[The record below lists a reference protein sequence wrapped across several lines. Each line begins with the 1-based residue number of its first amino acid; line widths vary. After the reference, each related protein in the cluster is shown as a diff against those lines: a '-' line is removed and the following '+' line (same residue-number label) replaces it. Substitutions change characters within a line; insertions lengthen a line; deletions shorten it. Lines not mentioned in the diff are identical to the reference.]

1 LAPWSC
7 FSRKPA
13 LIAVAVA
20 SILAAPAAGQSRRT
34 IAAADTALAAGDIA
48 LADSLY
54 YIGVRQ
60 RPRDPLV
67 REALGRVLAAQGK
80 TKVAIVLLEEA
91 RMFGGDPAQIGR
103 QLAPLYAHIGEW
115 RALLT
120 LPGSPL
126 TTAERRRAGWLAEH
140 PFGVSGDGGAAPI
153 VGTPR
158 GDTIARVA
166 MRVAGRAAVAAIVGT
181 DAGFVA
187 GSRIAGTAAR
197 RFGDDSTVIVFDSL
211 TVGQTTFVN
220 VPATTGPLASTMVI
234 GAASLA
240 RHVVIVDYRR
250 NRIALARTDLGPAES
265 RRPMIRDSLGL
276 RVLERG
282 RWISLGEYAATVAR
296 AAKTLV
302 IDVAAGE
309 VRVRP

>member
-1 LAPWSC
+1 MSLRFC

-13 LIAVAVA
+13 LIAVATA
-20 SILAAPAAGQSRRT
+20 SILAAPAAAQTRRT
-34 IAAADTALAAGDIA
+34 IAAADSALAAGDIA

-67 REALGRVLAAQGK
+67 REALGRFLAAQGK

-140 PFGVSGDGGAAPI
+140 PFGVSADAGAAPI
-153 VGTPR
+153 VGTPK

-166 MRVAGRAAVAAIVGT
+166 IRVGGRAAVAAIVGT
-181 DAGFVA
+181 DAGFMA
-187 GSRIAGTAAR
+187 GSRIAGTAG
-197 RFGDDSTVIVFDSL
+197 RFGDDSTVVAFDSL
-211 TVGQTTFVN
+211 TIGQATFVN
-220 VPATTGPLASTMVI
+220 VPATIGPLASTMVI

-250 NRIALARTDLGPAES
+250 NRIALARTDLGAAES
-265 RRPMIRDSLGL
+265 RRPLIRDLLGL
-276 RVLERG
+276 RVLDRS
-282 RWISLGEYAATVAR
+282 RWIPLGEYAATVAR
-296 AAKTLV
+296 SAKTLV
-302 IDVAAGE
+302 IDIAAGE
-309 VRVRP
+309 VRVRQ

>member
-1 LAPWSC
+1 MSLRFC

-13 LIAVAVA
+13 LIAVATA
-20 SILAAPAAGQSRRT
+20 SILAAPAAAQTRRT
-34 IAAADTALAAGDIA
+34 IAAADSALAAGDIA

-67 REALGRVLAAQGK
+67 REALGRFLAAQGK

-140 PFGVSGDGGAAPI
+140 PFGVSADAGAAPI
-153 VGTPR
+153 VGTPK

-166 MRVAGRAAVAAIVGT
+166 IRVGGRAAVAAIVGT
-181 DAGFVA
+181 DAGFMA
-187 GSRIAGTAAR
+187 GSRIAGTAR
-197 RFGDDSTVIVFDSL
+197 RFGDDSTVVAFDSL
-211 TVGQTTFVN
+211 TIGQATFVN
-220 VPATTGPLASTMVI
+220 VPATIGPLASTMVI

-250 NRIALARTDLGPAES
+250 NRIALARTDLGAAES
-265 RRPMIRDSLGL
+265 RRPLIRDLLGL
-276 RVLERG
+276 RVLDRS
-282 RWISLGEYAATVAR
+282 RWIPLGEYAATVAR
-296 AAKTLV
+296 SAKTLV
-302 IDVAAGE
+302 IDIAAGE
-309 VRVRP
+309 VRVRQ

>member
-1 LAPWSC
+1 MILWSC
-7 FSRKPA
+7 LSRRPA
-13 LIAVAVA
+13 LIAVAAA
-20 SILAAPAAGQSRRT
+20 SILAAPAGAQSRRT
-34 IAAADTALAAGDIA
+34 VAAADSALAAGDIA

-67 REALGRVLAAQGK
+67 REALGRFLAAQGK

-126 TTAERRRAGWLAEH
+126 TTAERRRAAWLAEH
-140 PFGVSGDGGAAPI
+140 PFGVIGDAGAAPL

-166 MRVAGRAAVAAIVGT
+166 IRVGGRAAVAAIVGT
-181 DAGFVA
+181 DVGFVA
-187 GSRIAGTAAR
+187 GARIAGTAAR

-211 TVGQTTFVN
+211 TLGQTTFAN
-220 VPATTGPLASTMVI
+220 VPATTGPLSSTMVI

-240 RHVVIVDYRR
+240 RHIVIVDYKR
-250 NRIALARTDLGPAES
+250 NRIALARTDFGAIES
-265 RRPMIRDSLGL
+265 RRPLIRDLLGL
-276 RVLERG
+276 RVLDRG
-282 RWISLGEYAATVAR
+282 RWMSLSDYAATVAR
-296 AAKTLV
+296 SAKTLV

-309 VRVRP
+309 VRVRQ